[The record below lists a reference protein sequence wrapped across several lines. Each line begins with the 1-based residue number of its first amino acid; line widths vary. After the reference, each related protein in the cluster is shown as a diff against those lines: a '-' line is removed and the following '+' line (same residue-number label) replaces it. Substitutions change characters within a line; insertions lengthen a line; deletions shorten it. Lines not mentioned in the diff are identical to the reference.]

1 MSAQLEGSEQAA
13 LRVSPQYVTAA
24 INLADLYR
32 QLGRD
37 DEGENILRTAIAAS
51 PRQATAHHALG
62 LVLTRLKQP
71 DAVLAEFRRAAEL
84 DQAQAHYQYV
94 YAVALHSGGQREQ
107 GMTVLKEALKSHPAN
122 REILSA
128 LVSFS
133 RLSGDLTA
141 ALGYAEATRGHH
153 AGRSEFNGAY

>member
-13 LRVSPQYVTAA
+13 LRLSPQYVTAA

-71 DAVLAEFRRAAEL
+71 DAVLANFAGQPNWTRPRRTISMSMRSRCIPAAN
-84 DQAQAHYQYV
+84 A
-94 YAVALHSGGQREQ
+94 
-107 GMTVLKEALKSHPAN
+107 
-122 REILSA
+122 
-128 LVSFS
+128 S
-133 RLSGDLTA
+133 RA
-141 ALGYAEATRGHH
+141 
-153 AGRSEFNGAY
+153 